1 MKSLKTG
8 HSLFSGFKNWYLL
21 FRVWLPF
28 IDFRCW
34 CQKMSHVSIERLW
47 NRPLL
52 FHLRNFHRWPYQS
65 AVANE
70 MAASPLKLGFVAG
83 AIPRE
88 RIPLF
93 ERILWRSCRG
103 NVFLRHIEIDTP
115 LKDPST
121 NQELHK
127 DRKTFRNL
135 KLTPTL
141 SVANEFQNFI
151 LVNLWSFALI
161 FISSFDHRYESS
173 L

>member
-1 MKSLKTG
+1 
-8 HSLFSGFKNWYLL
+8 
-21 FRVWLPF
+21 
-28 IDFRCW
+28 
-34 CQKMSHVSIERLW
+34 MSHVSIERLW

-127 DRKTFRNL
+127 DRKTFINL
-135 KLTPTL
+135 KLTPIL
-141 SVANEFQNFI
+141 SIEIRLLRIFLESISSPHVPKCHSRQLLRNEFPKVF
-151 LVNLWSFALI
+151 V
-161 FISSFDHRYESS
+161 DHFTMM
-173 L
+173 